1 MSQEQFAAL
10 LPIVSADLIGEI
22 TAAQGI
28 TESDA
33 IQLLYR
39 SKLYAA
45 LEQEETKLWQYSTP
59 MQYAHFVQELSGKE
73 LTYPDV

>member
-10 LPIVSADLIGEI
+10 LPIVSADLMGEI

-45 LEQEETKLWQYSTP
+45 LEQE
-59 MQYAHFVQELSGKE
+59 
-73 LTYPDV
+73 D

>member
-45 LEQEETKLWQYSTP
+45 LSRRKQNYGNTAPLCCMHSSFKSCPEKN
-59 MQYAHFVQELSGKE
+59 
-73 LTYPDV
+73 

>member
-39 SKLYAA
+39 SKLSAA
-45 LEQEETKLWQYSTP
+45 LEQEETKLWQYSAP
-59 MQYAHFVQELSGKE
+59 MLYALFVQELSGKE

>member
-45 LEQEETKLWQYSTP
+45 LEQEETKLWQYSTLCCMHSSFKSCP
-59 MQYAHFVQELSGKE
+59 GKN
-73 LTYPDV
+73 

>member
-1 MSQEQFAAL
+1 MSQEQFAVL

-59 MQYAHFVQELSGKE
+59 MLHALFVQELSGKE